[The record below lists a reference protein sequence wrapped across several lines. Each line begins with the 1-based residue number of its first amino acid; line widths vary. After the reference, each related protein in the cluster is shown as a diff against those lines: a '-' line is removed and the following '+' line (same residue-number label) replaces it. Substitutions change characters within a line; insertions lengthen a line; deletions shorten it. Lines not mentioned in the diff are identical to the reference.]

1 MSSNEMSVDEKLSV
15 NKFYVDEE
23 NAHIVLKKDI
33 DRNEFMKLVKACP
46 AGLYAIEEDGSYC
59 FDYAGCLEC
68 GTCRFLCGK
77 TLFEKWELPRG
88 TFGIEYRQG

>member
-1 MSSNEMSVDEKLSV
+1 MSTMNVDEKLSV

-23 NAHIVLKKDI
+23 NAHIVLKSDI
-33 DRNEFMKLVKACP
+33 DKKEFMKLVKACP
-46 AGLYAIEEDGSYC
+46 AGLYSIEEDGTYR